1 MNSFCTTSSKI
12 KLMIAISAFG
22 LGVDI
27 PDVRRVLIGGFQVTW
42 RSMYRR
48 QGMLDEMACLLI
60 AILHEGK
67 SGRYVNKE
75 MKAYVSNKEICR
87 RKLLF
92 NFNLYFENDVC
103 DMTCDCS
110 DCSIKVKGAL
120 SHFRILLSIPLI
132 ILNNFQVIQV
142 LAAK

>member
-27 PDVRRVLIGGFQVTW
+27 TDVRRVIIGGFQVTW
-42 RSMYRR
+42 RSMHRR

-75 MKAYVSNKEICR
+75 MNR
-87 RKLLF
+87 RMYQIKKFAEENYFSILIYILRMMLL
-92 NFNLYFENDVC
+92 
-103 DMTCDCS
+103 
-110 DCSIKVKGAL
+110 
-120 SHFRILLSIPLI
+120 
-132 ILNNFQVIQV
+132 
-142 LAAK
+142 